1 MKTVLIGGGVAGLF
15 FANLYDGDLIVLEK
29 NDQTGRKLLA
39 TGNGRCNFTNLNLAL
54 DNFHSSGG
62 DFYKNALEKYDN
74 HDLINFLN
82 NLGILTTSLPSGR
95 CYPQTL
101 SAKTI
106 RDILYLNARGKFLF
120 ENQVKDIDFKN
131 HLVITDKAKIYFD
144 KLVIGAGGITLPGS
158 GSDGKIFEILRPY
171 HKVTRLTYGITNYK
185 TANPLSKKA
194 KGVRVSA
201 KASLFVN
208 GKFIKESTDDVIFQS
223 YGLTGTAILDLSNEI
238 SYGLADGKDIWV
250 CLDLLVDYSEEKLGE
265 IIKNLGEKNPKK
277 TIEEAL
283 MGFLNTK
290 LIIDVLNRVKLKGKM
305 KVSGMADGEIKK
317 LIRTIKDLRF
327 KITAINDEENAQVT
341 IGGIDTDFV
350 DKETF
355 ESKII
360 PNLYFIGEVLDVD
373 GACGGYNIQWAYSS
387 AKACAMGLLGND
399 REENNVKDK

>member
-1 MKTVLIGGGVAGLF
+1 MKTLLIGGGVAGLF
-15 FANLYDGDLIVLEK
+15 FANLYDGDLTIVEK
-29 NDQTGRKLLA
+29 NDVAGRKLLA
-39 TGNGRCNFTNLNLAL
+39 TGNGRCNFTNLNLSL

-62 DFYKNALEKYDN
+62 DFYKYALEKFDN
-74 HDLINFLN
+74 QDLINFLN
-82 NLGILTTSLPSGR
+82 DLGILTTSLPSGR

-106 RDILYLNARGKFLF
+106 RDILYLNASGKFLF
-120 ENQVKDIDFKN
+120 ESQVKDIDFKK

-144 KLVIGAGGITLPGS
+144 KLVIGTGGITLPGS
-158 GSDGKIFEILRPY
+158 GSDGKIFDILRPY

-185 TANPLSKKA
+185 TENPLSKKA

-201 KASLFVN
+201 KASLFVD
-208 GKFIKESTDDVIFQS
+208 GKFIKESKDDVIFQS

-250 CLDLLVDYSEEKLGE
+250 CLDLLVDYSEKKLAE
-265 IIKNLGEKNPKK
+265 IIKNLGEKNKNK

-305 KVSGMADGEIKK
+305 KVSGMTYEEIKK

-327 KITAINDEENAQVT
+327 KITDINDEENAQVT

-387 AKACAMGLLGND
+387 AKACAMGLLGKH
-399 REENNVKDK
+399 REEINVKDK

>member
-82 NLGILTTSLPSGR
+82 ELGILTTSLPSGR

-185 TANPLSKKA
+185 TANPLSKKV

-265 IIKNLGEKNPKK
+265 IIKKLGEKNPKK

-350 DKETF
+350 DPKTF

>member
-29 NDQTGRKLLA
+29 NDIPGRKLLA
-39 TGNGRCNFTNLNLAL
+39 TGNGRCNFTNLDLSLKNY
-54 DNFHSSGG
+54 HSSGK
-62 DFYKNALEKYDN
+62 DFYKEALEKYDN
-74 HDLINFLN
+74 NDLINFLN
-82 NLGILTTSLPSGR
+82 NLGILTTHLPSGR

-106 RDILYLNARGKFLF
+106 RDILYLNSKGKFLF
-120 ENQVKDIDFKN
+120 ESEVIDIDFKN
-131 HLVITDKAKIYFD
+131 HLVITEKAKIYFD
-144 KLVIGAGGITLPGS
+144 KLVIATGGITLPGS
-158 GSDGKIFEILRPY
+158 GSDGKIFEILKLY
-171 HKVTRLTYGITNYK
+171 HKLTRLTYGITNYK
-185 TANPLSKKA
+185 VKNPLSKKA

-201 KASLFVN
+201 EAKLFID
-208 GKFIKESTDDVIFQS
+208 GKFIKSSTDDVIFQT
-223 YGLTGTAILDLSNEI
+223 YGLTGTAILDLSNDI
-238 SYGLADGKDIWV
+238 SYAILDSRDI
-250 CLDLLVDYSEEKLGE
+250 CISIDLLTDYEENKLVE
-265 IIKNLGEKNPKK
+265 IIKNLGKKDSNK

-290 LIIDVLNRVKLKGKM
+290 LITDVLNRVKLKGKI
-305 KVSGMADGEIKK
+305 KVVGMTDKEIKN

-341 IGGIDTDFV
+341 IGGIDTRFV
-350 DKETF
+350 DKNTF

-387 AKACAMGLLGND
+387 AKACAEGLLGNL
-399 REENNVKDK
+399 REEINVKDK

>member
-29 NDQTGRKLLA
+29 NEIPGRKLLA
-39 TGNGRCNFTNLNLAL
+39 TGNGRCNFTNLDLSLKNY
-54 DNFHSSGG
+54 HSSRK
-62 DFYKNALEKYDN
+62 DFYKEALEKYDN
-74 HDLINFLN
+74 NDLINFLN
-82 NLGILTTSLPSGR
+82 NLGILTTHLPSGR

-106 RDILYLNARGKFLF
+106 RDILYLNSKGKFLF
-120 ENQVKDIDFKN
+120 ESEVIDIDFKN
-131 HLVITDKAKIYFD
+131 HLVITDRAKIYFD
-144 KLVIGAGGITLPGS
+144 KLVIATGGITLPGS
-158 GSDGKIFEILRPY
+158 GSDGKIFEILKPY

-185 TANPLSKKA
+185 VKNPLSKKA

-201 KASLFVN
+201 EAKLFID
-208 GKFIKESTDDVIFQS
+208 GKFIKSSIDDVIFQP

-238 SYGLADGKDIWV
+238 SYAILDGRDICV
-250 CLDLLVDYSEEKLGE
+250 SIDLLTDYEENKLVE
-265 IIKNLGEKNPKK
+265 IIKNLGKKDSNK

-290 LIIDVLNRVKLKGKM
+290 LITDVLNRVKLKGKI
-305 KVSGMADGEIKK
+305 KVCDMDDGEIIK
-317 LIRTIKDLRF
+317 LIRIIKDLRF
-327 KITAINDEENAQVT
+327 EISAINDEENAQVT
-341 IGGIDTDFV
+341 IGGIDTRFV
-350 DKETF
+350 DKNTF

-387 AKACAMGLLGND
+387 AKACAEGLLGNL
-399 REENNVKDK
+399 REEINVKDK

>member
-1 MKTVLIGGGVAGLF
+1 MKTLLIGGGVAGLF
-15 FANLYDGDLIVLEK
+15 FANLYDGDLIVVEK
-29 NDQTGRKLLA
+29 NDVAGRKLLA
-39 TGNGRCNFTNLNLAL
+39 TGNGRCNFTNLNLSL

-62 DFYKNALEKYDN
+62 YFYKYALEKYDN

-82 NLGILTTSLPSGR
+82 DLGILTTSLPSGR

-106 RDILYLNARGKFLF
+106 RDILYLNASGKFLF
-120 ENQVKDIDFKN
+120 GSQVKDIDFEN
-131 HLVITDKAKIYFD
+131 HLVITDDAKLYFD
-144 KLVIGAGGITLPGS
+144 NLIIGTGGITLPGS
-158 GSDGKIFEILRPY
+158 GSDGKIFDILRPY

-201 KASLFVN
+201 KASLFVD
-208 GKFIKESTDDVIFQS
+208 GKFMKESTDDVIFQT

-238 SYGLADGKDIWV
+238 SYALSDGKDIWV
-250 CLDLLVDYSEEKLGE
+250 SLDLLVDYGEEKLSE
-265 IIKNLGEKNPKK
+265 IIKNLGEKNSNK

-305 KVSGMADGEIKK
+305 KVSSMTDGEITK

-327 KITAINDEENAQVT
+327 KIIAINDEENAQVT

-360 PNLYFIGEVLDVD
+360 PNLYLIGEVLDVD

-387 AKACAMGLLGND
+387 AKACAMGLLGKH
-399 REENNVKDK
+399 REEINVKDK

>member
-74 HDLINFLN
+74 QDLINFLN

-201 KASLFVN
+201 KASLFIN

-265 IIKNLGEKNPKK
+265 IIKKLGEKNPKK

-305 KVSGMADGEIKK
+305 KVSGMADREIKK

-350 DKETF
+350 DPKTF

-387 AKACAMGLLGND
+387 AKACVMGLLGKH
-399 REENNVKDK
+399 REEINVKDK

>member
-15 FANLYDGDLIVLEK
+15 FANLYDGDLTIVEK
-29 NDQTGRKLLA
+29 NDSAGRKLLA
-39 TGNGRCNFTNLNLAL
+39 TGNGRCNFTNLNLSL

-62 DFYKNALEKYDN
+62 DFYKYALEKFDN
-74 HDLINFLN
+74 QDLINFLN
-82 NLGILTTSLPSGR
+82 DLGILTTSLPSGR

-265 IIKNLGEKNPKK
+265 IIKKLGEKNPKK

-305 KVSGMADGEIKK
+305 KVSGMADREIKK
-317 LIRTIKDLRF
+317 IIRTIKDLRF

-350 DKETF
+350 DPKTF

-387 AKACAMGLLGND
+387 AKACVMGLLGND

>member
-74 HDLINFLN
+74 QDLINFLN

-265 IIKNLGEKNPKK
+265 IIKKLGEKNPKK

-305 KVSGMADGEIKK
+305 KVSGMADREIKK

-350 DKETF
+350 DPKTF

-387 AKACAMGLLGND
+387 AKACVMGLLGKH
-399 REENNVKDK
+399 REEINVKDK

>member
-82 NLGILTTSLPSGR
+82 ELGILTTSLPSGR

-250 CLDLLVDYSEEKLGE
+250 CLDLLVDYSEEKLAE
-265 IIKNLGEKNPKK
+265 IIKNLGEKNSNK

-305 KVSGMADGEIKK
+305 KVIGMSDGEITN

-350 DKETF
+350 DPKTF

-387 AKACAMGLLGND
+387 AKACVMGLLGKH
-399 REENNVKDK
+399 REEINVKDK

>member
-29 NDQTGRKLLA
+29 NETPGRKLLA
-39 TGNGRCNFTNLNLAL
+39 TGNGRCNFTNLDLSFENY
-54 DNFHSSGG
+54 HSSRK
-62 DFYKNALEKYDN
+62 DFYKEALEKYDN
-74 HDLINFLN
+74 KDLINFLN
-82 NLGILTTSLPSGR
+82 NLGILTTHLPSGR

-106 RDILYLNARGKFLF
+106 RDILYLNSKGKFLF
-120 ENQVKDIDFKN
+120 ESEVIDIDLKN
-131 HLVITDKAKIYFD
+131 HLVITDRAKIYFD
-144 KLVIGAGGITLPGS
+144 KLVIAAGGITLPGS
-158 GSDGKIFEILRPY
+158 GSDGKIFEILKPY

-185 TANPLSKKA
+185 VKNPLSKKA

-201 KASLFVN
+201 EAKLFID
-208 GKFIKESTDDVIFQS
+208 GKFIKSSTDDVIFQP

-238 SYGLADGKDIWV
+238 SYAILDSRDICV
-250 CLDLLVDYSEEKLGE
+250 SIDLLTDYEENKLVE
-265 IIKNLGEKNPKK
+265 IIKNLVGNDPNK

-290 LIIDVLNRVKLKGKM
+290 LITDVLNRVKLKGKI
-305 KVSGMADGEIKK
+305 KVCDMDDGEIIK
-317 LIRTIKDLRF
+317 LIRNIKDLRF
-327 KITAINDEENAQVT
+327 KITGINDEENAQVT
-341 IGGIDTDFV
+341 IGGIDTRFV
-350 DKETF
+350 DKKTF

-387 AKACAMGLLGND
+387 AKACAEGLLGNL
-399 REENNVKDK
+399 REEINVKDK

>member
-74 HDLINFLN
+74 QDLINFLN

-106 RDILYLNARGKFLF
+106 RDILYLNSSGKFLF

-158 GSDGKIFEILRPY
+158 GSDGKIFEILRPC

-350 DKETF
+350 DPKTF

-387 AKACAMGLLGND
+387 AKACVMGLLGND
-399 REENNVKDK
+399 REEINVKDK

>member
-29 NDQTGRKLLA
+29 NEIPGRKLLA
-39 TGNGRCNFTNLNLAL
+39 TGNGRCNFTNLDLSFENY
-54 DNFHSSGG
+54 HSSEK
-62 DFYKNALEKYDN
+62 DFYKEALEKYDN
-74 HDLINFLN
+74 NDLINFLN
-82 NLGILTTSLPSGR
+82 NLGILTTHLPSGR

-106 RDILYLNARGKFLF
+106 RDILYLNSKGKFLF
-120 ENQVKDIDFKN
+120 ESEVIDIDFKN
-131 HLVITDKAKIYFD
+131 HLVITDRAKIYFD
-144 KLVIGAGGITLPGS
+144 KLVIATGGITLPGS
-158 GSDGKIFEILRPY
+158 GSDGKIFEILKPY

-185 TANPLSKKA
+185 VKNPLSKKA

-201 KASLFVN
+201 EAKLFID
-208 GKFIKESTDDVIFQS
+208 GKFIKSSTDDVIFQP

-238 SYGLADGKDIWV
+238 SYAILDSRDICV
-250 CLDLLVDYSEEKLGE
+250 SIDLLTDYEENKLVE
-265 IIKNLGEKNPKK
+265 IIKNLVGKDPNK

-290 LIIDVLNRVKLKGKM
+290 LITDVLNRVKLKGKI
-305 KVSGMADGEIKK
+305 KVCDMDDGEIIK
-317 LIRTIKDLRF
+317 LIRNIKDLRF
-327 KITAINDEENAQVT
+327 KISAINDEENAQVT
-341 IGGIDTDFV
+341 IGGIDTRFV
-350 DKETF
+350 DKNTF

-387 AKACAMGLLGND
+387 AKACAEGLLGNL
-399 REENNVKDK
+399 REEINVKDK

>member
-74 HDLINFLN
+74 YDLINFLN
-82 NLGILTTSLPSGR
+82 ELGILTTSLPSGR

-106 RDILYLNARGKFLF
+106 RDILYLNSSGKFLF
-120 ENQVKDIDFKN
+120 ESQVKDIDFKK

-185 TANPLSKKA
+185 TENPLSKKA

-265 IIKNLGEKNPKK
+265 IIKKLGEKNPNK

-305 KVSGMADGEIKK
+305 KVIGMSDGEITN

-341 IGGIDTDFV
+341 IGGIDTKFV

>member
-1 MKTVLIGGGVAGLF
+1 MKTLLIGGGVAGLF
-15 FANLYDGDLIVLEK
+15 FANLYDGDLTIVEK
-29 NDQTGRKLLA
+29 NDVAGRKLLA
-39 TGNGRCNFTNLNLAL
+39 TGNGRCNFTNLNLSL

-62 DFYKNALEKYDN
+62 DFYKYALEKFDN
-74 HDLINFLN
+74 QDLINLLN
-82 NLGILTTSLPSGR
+82 DLGILTTSLPSGR

-106 RDILYLNARGKFLF
+106 RDILYLNASGKFLF
-120 ENQVKDIDFKN
+120 ESQVKDIDFKK

-144 KLVIGAGGITLPGS
+144 KLVIGTGGITLPGS
-158 GSDGKIFEILRPY
+158 GSDGKIFDILRPY

-185 TANPLSKKA
+185 TENPLSKKA
-194 KGVRVSA
+194 KGVKVSA
-201 KASLFVN
+201 KASLFVD
-208 GKFIKESTDDVIFQS
+208 GKFIKESKDDVIFQS

-250 CLDLLVDYSEEKLGE
+250 CLDLLVDYSEKKLAE
-265 IIKNLGEKNPKK
+265 IIKNLGEKNKNK

-305 KVSGMADGEIKK
+305 KVSGMTYEEIKK

-327 KITAINDEENAQVT
+327 KITDINDEENAQVT

-387 AKACAMGLLGND
+387 AKACAMGLLGKH
-399 REENNVKDK
+399 REEINVKDK

>member
-1 MKTVLIGGGVAGLF
+1 MKTLLIGGGVAGLF
-15 FANLYDGDLIVLEK
+15 FANLYDGDLIIVEK
-29 NDQTGRKLLA
+29 NDSTGRKLLA
-39 TGNGRCNFTNLNLAL
+39 TGNGRCNFTNLNLSL

-62 DFYKNALEKYDN
+62 DFYKYALEKFDN
-74 HDLINFLN
+74 QDLINFLN
-82 NLGILTTSLPSGR
+82 DLGILTTSLPSGR

-106 RDILYLNARGKFLF
+106 RDILYLNASGKFLF

-238 SYGLADGKDIWV
+238 SYALADGKDIWV

-265 IIKNLGEKNPKK
+265 IIKNLGEKNPNK

-350 DKETF
+350 DPKTF

-387 AKACAMGLLGND
+387 AKACVMGLLGKH
-399 REENNVKDK
+399 REEINVKDK

>member
-29 NDQTGRKLLA
+29 NDVVGRKLLA
-39 TGNGRCNFTNLNLAL
+39 TGNGRCNFTNLNLSL
-54 DNFHSSGG
+54 DNFHSYGG
-62 DFYKNALEKYDN
+62 DFYKYALEKYDN
-74 HDLINFLN
+74 QDLINFLN

-238 SYGLADGKDIWV
+238 SYALADGKDIWV
-250 CLDLLVDYSEEKLGE
+250 CLDLLVDYSEEKLAE
-265 IIKNLGEKNPKK
+265 IIKNLGEKNPNK

>member
-15 FANLYDGDLIVLEK
+15 FANLYDGDLTIVEK
-29 NDQTGRKLLA
+29 NESAGRKLLA
-39 TGNGRCNFTNLNLAL
+39 TGNGRCNFTNLNLSL

-74 HDLINFLN
+74 QDLINFLN

-106 RDILYLNARGKFLF
+106 RDILYLNSSGKFLF
-120 ENQVKDIDFKN
+120 ESQVKDIDFKKN
-131 HLVITDKAKIYFD
+131 LVITDKAKIYFD

-201 KASLFVN
+201 KASLFVD
-208 GKFIKESTDDVIFQS
+208 GKFIKESTNDVIFQS

-305 KVSGMADGEIKK
+305 KVSGMTDGEIKK

-341 IGGIDTDFV
+341 IGGIDTEFV

>member
-15 FANLYDGDLIVLEK
+15 FANLYDGDLTIVEK
-29 NDQTGRKLLA
+29 NDSAGRKLLA
-39 TGNGRCNFTNLNLAL
+39 TGNGRCNFTNLNLSL

-74 HDLINFLN
+74 QDLINFLN

-144 KLVIGAGGITLPGS
+144 KLVIGAGGITLPGL

-201 KASLFVN
+201 KTSLFVN

-350 DKETF
+350 DPKTF

-387 AKACAMGLLGND
+387 AKACVMGLLGND
-399 REENNVKDK
+399 REEINVKDK

>member
-29 NDQTGRKLLA
+29 NEIPGRKLLA
-39 TGNGRCNFTNLNLAL
+39 TGNGRCNFTNLDLSLKNY
-54 DNFHSSGG
+54 HSSGK
-62 DFYKNALEKYDN
+62 DFYKEALEKYDN
-74 HDLINFLN
+74 NDLINFLN
-82 NLGILTTSLPSGR
+82 NLGILTTHLPSGR

-106 RDILYLNARGKFLF
+106 RDILYLNSKGKFLF
-120 ENQVKDIDFKN
+120 ESEVIDIDFKN
-131 HLVITDKAKIYFD
+131 HLVITDRAKIYFD
-144 KLVIGAGGITLPGS
+144 KLVIATGGITLPGS
-158 GSDGKIFEILRPY
+158 GSDGKIFEILKPY

-185 TANPLSKKA
+185 VKNPLSKKA

-201 KASLFVN
+201 EAKLFID
-208 GKFIKESTDDVIFQS
+208 GKFIKSSTDDVIFQP

-238 SYGLADGKDIWV
+238 SYAILDSRDIYV
-250 CLDLLVDYSEEKLGE
+250 SIDLLTDYEENKLVE
-265 IIKNLGEKNPKK
+265 IIKNLVGKEPNK

-290 LIIDVLNRVKLKGKM
+290 LITDVLNRVKLKGKI
-305 KVSGMADGEIKK
+305 KVCDMDDGEIIK
-317 LIRTIKDLRF
+317 LIRNIKDLRF
-327 KITAINDEENAQVT
+327 KISAINDEENAQVT
-341 IGGIDTDFV
+341 IGGIDTHFV
-350 DKETF
+350 DKKTF

-387 AKACAMGLLGND
+387 AKACEEGLLGNL
-399 REENNVKDK
+399 REEINVKDK

>member
-15 FANLYDGDLIVLEK
+15 FANLYDGDLTIVEK
-29 NDQTGRKLLA
+29 NDLAGRKLLA

-74 HDLINFLN
+74 QDLINFLN

-185 TANPLSKKA
+185 TENPLSKKA

-201 KASLFVN
+201 KASLYVD

-250 CLDLLVDYSEEKLGE
+250 CLDLLVDYSEEKLAE
-265 IIKNLGEKNPKK
+265 IIKNLGEKNPNK

-317 LIRTIKDLRF
+317 LISTIKDLRF

-341 IGGIDTDFV
+341 IGGIDTKFV

-387 AKACAMGLLGND
+387 AKACVMGLLGND